1 MLKKLSMLALAG
13 IMSSPVI
20 AAVTITSPEE
30 IVLIAINDQEVNAG
44 LFRAEKNTYKVDS
57 GNTSLSVR
65 YQQFFKHISG
75 EHDIA
80 KSGVVTIQAPNLVD
94 GQTYKLV
101 VVNQPNNYDDA
112 VKYAEQPTIA
122 LYDTKNQLVV
132 QQTGANNQAK
142 PWFKSGVF
150 GRAFDYTSNG
160 KATAQPAPVYAN
172 STSAASTTVS
182 NLPAVAATA
191 VVVSGSS
198 KDQQMIQLWQS
209 MSKAERQKFMNWLAE
224 Q

>member
-1 MLKKLSMLALAG
+1 M
-13 IMSSPVI
+13 

-44 LFRAEKNTYKVDS
+44 LFRSEKNTFKLDPGS
-57 GNTSLSVR
+57 TTLSVR
-65 YQQFFKHISG
+65 YQQFFQHISG

-80 KSGVVTIQAPNLVD
+80 KSGIVTIPATNLQD
-94 GQTYKLV
+94 GENYKLV
-101 VVNQPNNYDDA
+101 VVNRPSNYDAA

-122 LYDTKNQLVV
+122 LYDGKNQLVV

-142 PWFKSGVF
+142 PWFKSGLF
-150 GRAFDYTSNG
+150 ARTTDYTSSG
-160 KATAQPAPVYAN
+160 KPAAAQPAPVYAN
-172 STSAASTTVS
+172 SASAASPTTTTQSV
-182 NLPAVAATA
+182 AVVAAVSA
-191 VVVSGSS
+191 VGSS

>member
-1 MLKKLSMLALAG
+1 MLTLAG
-13 IMSSPVI
+13 IMSSQVM
-20 AAVTITSPEE
+20 AAVTINSPEE

-44 LFRAEKNTYKVDS
+44 LFRSEKNTFKVDP
-57 GNTSLSVR
+57 GNTTLSVR
-65 YQQFFKHISG
+65 YQQFFQHISG

-80 KSGVVTIQAPNLVD
+80 KSGIVTIPATNLID
-94 GQTYKLV
+94 GQNYKLV
-101 VVNQPNNYDDA
+101 VVDQPKNYDDA

-122 LYDTKNQLVV
+122 LYDAKNQLVV

-150 GRAFDYTSNG
+150 ARTTDYTSSA
-160 KATAQPAPVYAN
+160 KPAAQPAPVYAN
-172 STSAASTTVS
+172 SASAASQTTQGLAV
-182 NLPAVAATA
+182 VAAASA
-191 VVVSGSS
+191 VGSS